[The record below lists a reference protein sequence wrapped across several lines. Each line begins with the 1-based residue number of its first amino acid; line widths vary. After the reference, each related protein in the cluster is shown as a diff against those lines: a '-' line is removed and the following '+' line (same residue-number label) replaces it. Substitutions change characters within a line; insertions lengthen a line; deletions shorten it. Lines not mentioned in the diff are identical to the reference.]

1 MVLTEQVKCDKIL
14 RGTVQ
19 ERLALFRKY
28 LASDKFNS
36 DTSIQVWEINRFTIM
51 LRNVIEARDDAR
63 NPEDFTQL
71 LESIT

>member
-28 LASDKFNS
+28 LTSDKFNS
-36 DTSIQVWEINRFTIM
+36 DTSIQVWEVLRFSTM
-51 LRNVIEARDDAR
+51 LRNMVEARDDAR
-63 NPEDFTQL
+63 NPEDFAQL